1 MMEAMESQERESP
14 MGRSVW
20 GRPEKDMGIVRR
32 THWDNCRPRDVRKY
46 MWLGY
51 TEEANMVVMRGKS
64 WRNPST
70 VGYLNFIFP

>member
-32 THWDNCRPRDVRKY
+32 THWDNCRPRDVS
-46 MWLGY
+46 
-51 TEEANMVVMRGKS
+51 EEIHVVR
-64 WRNPST
+64 
-70 VGYLNFIFP
+70 VH